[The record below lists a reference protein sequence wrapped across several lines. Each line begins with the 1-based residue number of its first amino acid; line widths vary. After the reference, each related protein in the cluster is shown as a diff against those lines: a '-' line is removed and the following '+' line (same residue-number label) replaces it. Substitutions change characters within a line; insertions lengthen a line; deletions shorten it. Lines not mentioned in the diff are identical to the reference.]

1 MVRRIGSVGV
11 DAGMSCWPFC
21 SAGLNQLP
29 GGAPVKPESGK
40 SGALKQPIR
49 RLKTTQA
56 PVTWP
61 RLTQAPVTWTRLTQ
75 ACMTSQLATSDGS
88 SVA

>member
-1 MVRRIGSVGV
+1 MVRRIGLVGEA
-11 DAGMSCWPFC
+11 AGMSCWQFC
-21 SAGLNQLP
+21 SAGLKPLR
-29 GGAPVKPESGK
+29 GGALAKPESGK

-56 PVTWP
+56 PVTWT
-61 RLTQAPVTWTRLTQ
+61 RLTQAPVTWPRLTQ
-75 ACMTSQLATSDGS
+75 ACMTSQLAISDGS